1 MRNIKLTI
9 SYDGTNYFGWQIQPQ
24 FKTVQQTIEKTLSLI
39 LQEKIRISGASRTD
53 AKVHAKHQIANFHT
67 NKEFTCS
74 KLLMSLNKLL
84 PLDIRILK
92 VENVCNDF
100 HSQKNAVSKT
110 YRYYIYNAPVS
121 SPFYR
126 NYSWHIPY
134 YMDINLLNTESAYL
148 IGKKNFFS
156 FTGQKASSKTFERII
171 YEAYWCKKEEF
182 LVFTVTGNGF
192 LKNMVR
198 KIVGSLTAICNKNE
212 EKHFI
217 QYLLSVKDR
226 QEGKYCAPPQG
237 LYLENIKY

>member
-1 MRNIKLTI
+1 
-9 SYDGTNYFGWQIQPQ
+9 
-24 FKTVQQTIEKTLSLI
+24 
-39 LQEKIRISGASRTD
+39 
-53 AKVHAKHQIANFHT
+53 
-67 NKEFTCS
+67 
-74 KLLMSLNKLL
+74 MSLNKLL
-84 PLDIRILK
+84 PSDIRILK

-148 IGKKNFFS
+148 IGEKNFFS

-171 YEAYWCKKEEF
+171 YEAYWCKKEKF

>member
-148 IGKKNFFS
+148 IGKKTFFHLQGKKLPQKLSNVLYTKPIGAKRKNFWFS
-156 FTGQKASSKTFERII
+156 QLQAT
-171 YEAYWCKKEEF
+171 
-182 LVFTVTGNGF
+182 VF
-192 LKNMVR
+192 
-198 KIVGSLTAICNKNE
+198 
-212 EKHFI
+212 
-217 QYLLSVKDR
+217 
-226 QEGKYCAPPQG
+226 
-237 LYLENIKY
+237 